1 MNSETATMFKKIV
14 IVGMGLMGGSLAAA
28 CRKEF
33 PKTPIV
39 GVTRNPKALALAL
52 KKKWIHEGTKD
63 VLGGAQGADCVVI
76 CTPVDS
82 YLPQLK
88 KLDCVV
94 ADRAL
99 VTDVGSVKKAIHDLV
114 NARTWKR
121 ISFVGAHPMV
131 GSHERGID
139 FASPGLYKEGTVIL
153 TRDSKTNR
161 RSFQQAKYFWS
172 RLSKK
177 TVVLDPRAHDQ
188 FTAEISHLPHALV
201 ASLVRSVSTK
211 SLSLAAA
218 GFRDTTR
225 VAASDISIWQPIFQL
240 NRRQFLLAMTRF
252 EKELKHFKTIL
263 RSGDPAALNRY
274 LLRAQ
279 RIRQSL

>member
-1 MNSETATMFKKIV
+1 MDGETTAMFKKIV
-14 IVGMGLMGGSLAAA
+14 IIGMGLMGGSLAAA
-28 CRKEF
+28 CRKKF
-33 PKTPIV
+33 PKTRIV
-39 GVTRNPKALALAL
+39 GVTRNPGALALAL
-52 KKKWIHEGTKD
+52 KRKWIHEGTRD
-63 VLGGAQGADCVVI
+63 VLAGARDADCVVI

-82 YLPQLK
+82 YLLQLE
-88 KLDCVV
+88 KLDRVV

-114 NARTWKR
+114 NARTWKK

-139 FASPGLYKEGTVIL
+139 FASPGLYGEGMVIL
-153 TRDSKTNR
+153 TRDSKTDR
-161 RSFQQAKYFWS
+161 RSFQKAKYFWG

-177 TVVLDPRAHDQ
+177 TVVLDPRTHDKLI
-188 FTAEISHLPHALV
+188 AEISHLPHALA
-201 ASLVRSVSTK
+201 ASLARSVSTR

-225 VAASDISIWQPIFQL
+225 VAASDISVWRPIFQL
-240 NRRQFLLAMTRF
+240 NRRQLFSAMTRF
-252 EKELKHFKTIL
+252 EKELKHFKAVL
-263 RSGDPAALNRY
+263 RSDDPVALGRY
-274 LLRAQ
+274 LSRAQ